1 MTIIS
6 NNYNFVF
13 IHIPKCGGSS
23 IEIEF
28 ERLAKWGDFVV
39 GSTPQGYKLEKIFS
53 DLFGVDKHTPP
64 GKLKQ
69 ILGDKWS
76 QYKKVTIVRHP
87 KKIIESYYKFGK
99 RREKEI
105 CRNRKI
111 SRKELLEDISDERK
125 FVPGWMFNQTKGVM
139 IDAITSENFDQYLN
153 KVADERWINFFDEY
167 VFSHELD
174 YVLKLENPLEI
185 RSFFKNNIDEN
196 FELRHENI
204 SKSEKLIWNEDYLR
218 KYEKLVS
225 DVCNKLGYQFS

>member
-28 ERLAKWGDFVV
+28 ERLMEWGDFVV

-53 DLFGVDKHTPP
+53 DLFGLDKHTPP
-64 GKLKQ
+64 GKLKL
-69 ILGDKWS
+69 ILGDKWG

-105 CRNRKI
+105 CKNRKI
-111 SRKELLEDISDERK
+111 SRTELLKDISNEKK
-125 FVPGWMFNQTKGVM
+125 FVPRWMFNQNKGVM
-139 IDAITSENFDQYLN
+139 IDAITSENFDEYLD
-153 KVADERWINFFDEY
+153 KVADERWSNFFDEY

-174 YVLKLENPLEI
+174 HVLKLENPLEI

-204 SKSEKLIWNEDYLR
+204 SKSEKLIWNDDYLR

-225 DVCNKLGYQFS
+225 DICNKLGYQFN

>member
-28 ERLAKWGDFVV
+28 ERLVEWGDFVV

-53 DLFGVDKHTPP
+53 GLFGLDKHTPP
-64 GKLKQ
+64 DKLKL
-69 ILGDKWS
+69 ILGEKWG

-105 CRNRKI
+105 CKNRKI
-111 SRKELLEDISDERK
+111 SRTELLKDISNEKK
-125 FVPGWMFNQTKGVM
+125 FVPRWMFNQNKGVM
-139 IDAITSENFDQYLN
+139 IDAITSENFDEYLD
-153 KVADERWINFFDEY
+153 KVADERWSNFFDEY

-174 YVLKLENPLEI
+174 HVLKLENPLEI

-204 SKSEKLIWNEDYLR
+204 SKSEKLIWNDNYLR
-218 KYEKLVS
+218 KYEKLLS
-225 DVCNKLGYQFS
+225 GICNKLGYQFN

>member
-6 NNYNFVF
+6 DNYNFLF

-39 GSTPQGYKLEKIFS
+39 GSTPNGYKLEKVFS
-53 DLFGVDKHTPP
+53 ELFGLDKHTPP
-64 GKLKQ
+64 SKLKR
-69 ILGDKWS
+69 ILGDRWN
-76 QYKKVTIVRHP
+76 QYKKVTIVRNP

-105 CRNRKI
+105 CKNRKI
-111 SRKELLEDISDERK
+111 TRKELLEDIFNEKK
-125 FVPGWMFNQTKGVM
+125 FVPGWMFTQNKGVM
-139 IDAITSENFDQYLN
+139 IDAITSENFVEYLE
-153 KVADERWINFFDEY
+153 KVADERWSNFFEKY

-174 YVLKLENPLEI
+174 HILKLENPLEI
-185 RSFFKNNIDEN
+185 RAFFQNNIDES

-204 SKSEKLIWNEDYLR
+204 SKSEKLDWSQGSIK

-225 DVCNKLGYQFS
+225 DICNKLGYKFN

>member
-6 NNYNFVF
+6 DNYNFLF

-39 GSTPQGYKLEKIFS
+39 GSTPNGYKLEKVFS
-53 DLFGVDKHTPP
+53 ELFGLDKHTPP
-64 GKLKQ
+64 SKLKR
-69 ILGDKWS
+69 ILGDRWN
-76 QYKKVTIVRHP
+76 QYKKVTIVRNP

-105 CRNRKI
+105 CKNRKI
-111 SRKELLEDISDERK
+111 TRKELLEDISNEKK
-125 FVPGWMFNQTKGVM
+125 FVPGWMFTQNKGVM
-139 IDAITSENFDQYLN
+139 IDAITSENFVEYLE
-153 KVADERWINFFDEY
+153 KVADERWSNFFEKY

-174 YVLKLENPLEI
+174 HILKLENPLEI
-185 RSFFKNNIDEN
+185 RAFFQNNIDES

-204 SKSEKLIWNEDYLR
+204 SKSEKLDWSQGSIK

-225 DVCNKLGYQFS
+225 DICNKLGYKFN